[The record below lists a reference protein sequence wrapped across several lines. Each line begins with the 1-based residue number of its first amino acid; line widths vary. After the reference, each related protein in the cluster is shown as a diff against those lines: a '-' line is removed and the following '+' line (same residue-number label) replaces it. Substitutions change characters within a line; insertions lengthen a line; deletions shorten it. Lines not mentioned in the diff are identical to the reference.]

1 MIYVHVTYTMYY
13 SEYTEGMLVILDSF
27 CTRIEVQNKIKESL
41 ISTVSWLPR
50 TATTWYCFIIGY
62 LRVAMR
68 CQLTSGS

>member
-1 MIYVHVTYTMYY
+1 MYY

-27 CTRIEVQNKIKESL
+27 CTRIEAQNEIKESL

-62 LRVAMR
+62 VSVAMR
-68 CQLTSGS
+68 CQLTTGS